1 MYINNKEHGDN
12 NIFKIVQ
19 DLKLGNP
26 NAYSGAVYIMARMLG
41 VHSTSV
47 YSSCDQE
54 DTDKLCMAIILQ
66 RNPRYRLNRANKF
79 VIDFF
84 KRYTLEDVRNNF
96 YISKSKPRWI
106 IKQKKVKQVE
116 LVSEASVEIKP
127 IEQPVPFL
135 RRIENNRRRFM
146 ISASK
151 PVASIN
157 SNKDE
162 LINMDKLKQ
171 LIEEIVEQ
179 KISGTKENTTAQF
192 VVPVNKNKQ
201 GKRYRENR
209 FINVFTIKNVKDIF
223 KERLIIPKAE
233 FTKALHSLAY
243 GSINATQDVC
253 NSYFSNAINRH
264 FKDDENIMKYYHQI
278 YGNKGLRQVNYHDLV
293 KLAVACQNHIANKR
307 TYRIAA

>member
-1 MYINNKEHGDN
+1 MKRRAQYSDN
-12 NIFKIVQ
+12 NIFNIVK
-19 DLKLGNP
+19 DLKLPNP
-26 NAYSGAVYIMARMLG
+26 NTYSGAIYILARMLG
-41 VHSTSV
+41 LKFTSV
-47 YSSCDQE
+47 YDSCPQE
-54 DTDKLCMAIILQ
+54 EADVLCMGIILQ
-66 RNPRYRLNRANKF
+66 NNPRYRLNKEHELVVN
-79 VIDFF
+79 FF
-84 KRYTLEDVRNNF
+84 KRYTEKDVRNNF
-96 YISKSKPRWI
+96 YISKTRPRWS
-106 IKQKKVKQVE
+106 IKQKRVKQVE
-116 LVSEASVEIKP
+116 LVSEAPIEIKP

-135 RRIENNRRRFM
+135 RRTENIRRRFM

-151 PVASIN
+151 PATSIN

-162 LINMDKLKQ
+162 LINVDKLKQ
-171 LIEEIVEQ
+171 LIAEIVEQ
-179 KISGTKENTTAQF
+179 KISGVKENTTAQF